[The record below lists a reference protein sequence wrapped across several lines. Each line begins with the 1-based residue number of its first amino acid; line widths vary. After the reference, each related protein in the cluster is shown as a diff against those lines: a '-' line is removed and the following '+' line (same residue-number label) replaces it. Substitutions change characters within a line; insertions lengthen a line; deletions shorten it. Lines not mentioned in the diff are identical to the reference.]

1 MILVTGAAG
10 KTGRALIDALRVR
23 GEEVRAVVHRPEQAR
38 PVQQLGAREVMV
50 GDMRDPG
57 TMKRAT
63 LRVRAVY
70 HICPNVSPDE
80 VAIGQAAIDAA
91 CSAGVERFIF
101 HSVLHPQTEDMP
113 HHWHKMRVEELLF
126 KSGLAFTIL
135 QPTMYMQN
143 LLAQWRN
150 ILDQNVYTIP
160 YSAESRLSLVDLAD
174 VAEAAAIV
182 LRETGHAGAT
192 YELVGTPAMSQ
203 NQVAGVL
210 SQELG
215 RAVRVTVVAR
225 DVWRAESSV
234 AGLGPYQMDTLVK
247 MFEYYEAYGLEGNPA
262 VLGWLLGRR
271 PTSFADFVRR
281 SA

>member
-1 MILVTGAAG
+1 V
-10 KTGRALIDALRVR
+10 RAL
-23 GEEVRAVVHRPEQAR
+23 VHRPEQAR

-91 CSAGVERFIF
+91 CSAGVERFVF
-101 HSVLHPQTEDMP
+101 HSVFHPQTEDMP
-113 HHWHKMRVEELLF
+113 HHWHKMRVEESLL

-143 LLAQWRN
+143 LLAQWRS
-150 ILDQNVYTIP
+150 ILDQGVYAIP
-160 YSAESRLSLVDLAD
+160 YSAETRLSLVDLAD

-182 LRETGHAGAT
+182 LSETGHAGAT
-192 YELVGTPAMSQ
+192 YELVGTWVMSQ

-215 RAVRVTVVAR
+215 RAVRVTVVPR
-225 DVWRAESSV
+225 EVWRAGSSA
-234 AGLGPYQMDTLVK
+234 AGLGPYQLATLIK
-247 MFEYYEAYGLEGNPA
+247 MFEYYEQYCLEGNPA
-262 VLGWLLGRR
+262 VLGWLLGRA